1 MTGELCLCAID
12 PGLSGAVA
20 FYFPA
25 APDRIAVDD
34 MPVVNGEVDVAA
46 LARRIAQMGPTYA
59 VVERVA
65 SRPTDSRPAAFAFGG
80 AYHAARAVLLLSKVP
95 THLVAP
101 QTWKRHHKLS
111 GADDPKEASRGLAL
125 RLFPSVAER
134 FARKSD
140 HNRAEAALIAKF
152 GADTING

>member
-1 MTGELCLCAID
+1 MAAEPCIVAVD

-25 APDRIAVDD
+25 CPERVAVDD
-34 MPVVNGEVDVAA
+34 MPVAAGEVDVAA
-46 LARRIAQMGPTYA
+46 LARRIAQMGPSMA

-80 AYHAARAVLLLSKVP
+80 AYYAARAVLALALVP
-95 THLVAP
+95 THLVTP

-111 GADDPKEASRGLAL
+111 GIEDPKEAARGLAL
-125 RLFPSVAER
+125 RLFPASAES
-134 FARKSD
+134 FARKGD
-140 HNRAEAALIAKF
+140 HNRAEAALIARF
-152 GADTING
+152 AAEVLR